1 MSLHRPSKNARLMT
15 AHSSAA
21 ILRLSL
27 LSAQT
32 SDLQSGKVH
41 TCPPP
46 GQVRSVG
53 KGNNKA
59 VSVEPSA
66 PQPPPPMLSIV
77 LRPWET

>member
-32 SDLQSGKVH
+32 SDLQSGIP
-41 TCPPP
+41 TAA
-46 GQVRSVG
+46 Q
-53 KGNNKA
+53 
-59 VSVEPSA
+59 
-66 PQPPPPMLSIV
+66 
-77 LRPWET
+77 RPWQAAPSVCMVGGPDTPRVDDSKAGTLLPA